1 MKNIK
6 HVLINN
12 NKNVI
17 INILKFSVI
26 LHLISEKFGL
36 NSSLPKQ

>member
-6 HVLINN
+6 HVLNNN
-12 NKNVI
+12 NKNDI
-17 INILKFSVI
+17 KNMLKFSVM